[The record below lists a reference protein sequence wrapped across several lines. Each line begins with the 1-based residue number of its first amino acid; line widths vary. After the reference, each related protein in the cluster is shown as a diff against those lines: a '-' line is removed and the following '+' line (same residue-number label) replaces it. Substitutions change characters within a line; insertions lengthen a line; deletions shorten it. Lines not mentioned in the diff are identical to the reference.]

1 MDNRSPQTKEECFAL
16 LDAMLS
22 EEDKNELKNC
32 EDTINYHFTLGMW
45 FMKMFEDED
54 RSPYG
59 SHFIHPDEVSSTIID
74 KYVKY
79 LIDKD

>member
-1 MDNRSPQTKEECFAL
+1 MDNRRPQTKEECFAL

-45 FMKMFEDED
+45 IRNNWIYSLKDYERESFMSFE
-54 RSPYG
+54 R
-59 SHFIHPDEVSSTIID
+59 
-74 KYVKY
+74 VK
-79 LIDKD
+79 